1 MQVSLMLMAFLA
13 GLGLTFQVGLNA
25 AIRNGFGSAGMA
37 ALTNFLVGT
46 VALVAFLVVTRVP
59 IPARASFGAIPSW
72 AWFGG
77 LFGAFYVATSTIVGP
92 KLGATTLLAL
102 TVLGQLAASLLVD
115 QFGWLGFPQQDIT
128 LTRLLGSAMLFGG
141 VLLVT
146 R

>member
-1 MQVSLMLMAFLA
+1 MFMAFLA

-25 AIRNGFGSAGMA
+25 AIRTGFGSAGLA

-46 VALVAFLVVTRVP
+46 AALVVFLLVTRVP
-59 IPARASFGAIPSW
+59 MPARPSFTSVPAW

-92 KLGATTLLAL
+92 RLGATTLLAL
-102 TVLGQLAASLLVD
+102 TVLGQLVAALLVD
-115 QFGWLGFPQQDIT
+115 HFGWINFPQQDIT
-128 LTRLLGSAMLFGG
+128 LTRFVGAAMVFVG